1 MLRALQTAHFADTK
15 DAAIRLSTIR
25 STARTLLRPL
35 FSLCIMFLLMHAETI
50 GSIAPF
56 APAFLCAALAA
67 GFHPAF
73 LCIGCMIGMLRLPLS
88 ASLLTPAI
96 GCALALFGELA
107 LSFVPGKKRSPEIRC
122 AVLSGISVMLPSLF
136 FAGGKALP
144 SIQAICASAI
154 SAAAAPFFLMALQ
167 IERDRRRLTIQEKL
181 GIFLLLAGGIG
192 GLEALSIHAAEFACC
207 ICMLMLH
214 PQGVEIGV
222 ICGLG
227 RMAGGATEMALA
239 SSVLLGF
246 VSNLKLYRSRWQRS
260 ICVAAM
266 CLAEVLAQ
274 GKAPVMLIGSLAAAL
289 IYALIPEKISDRLT
303 AYFAETEAAD
313 ADRLA
318 REISEESGR
327 RLTQLAEAF
336 GEMAQSCALT
346 EALPDEQA
354 LISEMRE
361 RLCGG
366 CAEYAACWNGD
377 DNHAVHFLCALI
389 SEALDRT
396 DAPTGKRVI
405 FSDGEIPPEIMR
417 FCRRGRMIPDRLGL
431 LLRDFAEKRRSVIK
445 RSINNR
451 NFGLQLAQ
459 AREILYAAA
468 ERQAAPVC
476 LHGERL
482 KRLEAALDSC
492 GIRDCDVSATDIRQ
506 MEIRLMRSSG
516 EWHTEE
522 IRRASRAFSQA
533 FGGGFAAYRRDRC
546 LYFVQKPRFQAH
558 TGVSCRAGKA
568 GEVCGDSH
576 LLRMLHPSQ
585 MAVMLSDGM
594 GSGEN
599 AARESAETLRLLWQF
614 LSAGIS
620 KSLAIETVNQHMLM
634 RSGDEIY
641 ATVDL
646 LILDL
651 NGGIAELTKLA
662 ACRTLIVR
670 GNEILRIDAGN
681 LPLGILEGVQ
691 PSIRR
696 MRLKA
701 GDMIILASDGVLDS
715 CDEATMN
722 RFLRAHAAYAPE
734 TLAEEIVHEA
744 ALRRDSGRSDDM
756 TCICVRIE
764 EAKKRKK

>member
-1 MLRALQTAHFADTK
+1 MLRTLQTADAKSAALRTDTLRSAVQMILK
-15 DAAIRLSTIR
+15 PLLS
-25 STARTLLRPL
+25 
-35 FSLCIMFLLMHAETI
+35 FCIMFLLMHAETL

-56 APAFLCAALAA
+56 APAFLCSALSA
-67 GFHPAF
+67 GLHPAF
-73 LCIGCMIGMLRLPLS
+73 LCIGCMVGMLRFPLS

-96 GCALALFGELA
+96 GCALALSGELA
-107 LSFVPGKKRSPEIRC
+107 LSFVPMRKRSPEIRC
-122 AVLSGISVMLPSLF
+122 AILSGVSVMLPALF
-136 FAGGKALP
+136 FAGGEALP
-144 SIQAICASAI
+144 SIQAICASVMA
-154 SAAAAPFFLMALQ
+154 SASAPFFLMALQ
-167 IERDRRRLTIQEKL
+167 IGAKRKQLTIHEKL
-181 GIFLLLAGGIG
+181 GVFLLLAGAIG
-192 GLEALSIHAAEFACC
+192 GLEALSVHATEFACC
-207 ICMLMLH
+207 LCVLALH
-214 PQGVEIGV
+214 PRAVEIGV

-239 SSVLLGF
+239 SSALLGF
-246 VSNLKLYRSRWQRS
+246 VSGLKLYRHRWQRS
-260 ICVAAM
+260 VCVALM
-266 CLAEVLAQ
+266 CFAELLAQ
-274 GKAPVMLIGSLAAAL
+274 AKSPYVLIGSLAAAL
-289 IYALIPEKISDRLT
+289 IYALIPEKALNRLS
-303 AYFAETEAAD
+303 AYFTETEAND
-313 ADRLA
+313 ADRIA
-318 REISEESGR
+318 REICEESGK
-327 RLTQLAEAF
+327 RLTSLAEAF
-336 GEMAQSCALT
+336 GEMAQSCAAT

-366 CAEYAACWNGD
+366 CAEYSACWNGD

-389 SEALDRT
+389 SEALDRV

-445 RSINNR
+445 RSVNNR
-451 NFGLQLAQ
+451 NFGVQLAQ

-476 LHGERL
+476 LRGERL
-482 KRLEAALDSC
+482 HRLEAALDLS
-492 GIRDCDVSATDIRQ
+492 GIRDCEVSATDIEH

-522 IRRASRAFSQA
+522 VRRASRAFSQA
-533 FGGGFAAYRRDRC
+533 FGGGFAAYRRDNC
-546 LYFVQKPRFQAH
+546 LYFVRKPRFQAH

-576 LLRMLHPSQ
+576 LLRMLHPTKL
-585 MAVMLSDGM
+585 AVMLSDGM

-599 AARESAETLRLLWQF
+599 AAHESAETLRLLWRF
-614 LSAGIS
+614 LSAGLS
-620 KSLAIETVNQHMLM
+620 RSLAIETVNQHMLM

-646 LILDL
+646 LLLDL
-651 NGGIAELTKLA
+651 NAGIAEFSKLA
-662 ACRTLIVR
+662 ACRTLILR

-691 PSIRR
+691 PMIRKV
-696 MRLKA
+696 RLKA
-701 GDMIILASDGVLDS
+701 GDMIVLASDGVMDS
-715 CDEATMN
+715 CDEAAMN
-722 RFLRAHAAYAPE
+722 RFLRSHAASAPE

-744 ALRRDSGRSDDM
+744 ALRREAGRSDDM

-764 EAKKRKK
+764 EVSRRKK